1 MRRRRPGRATH
12 GALKSRTQMLGDAL
26 GLAWKISPWGRLHGP
41 QAVTSWFSDWN
52 RRSWRSPREFIARES
67 RCAALSPGPP
77 DI

>member
-26 GLAWKISPWGRLHGP
+26 GLAWEISLGGRFHGP

-52 RRSWRSPREFIARES
+52 MRSWRSPTRVHNTRVAL
-67 RCAALSPGPP
+67 RCPVTRAP
-77 DI
+77 